1 MQPNQQNPYDF
12 ITSTAPKKR
21 GFGFGGNSQKARI
34 IQVAIFGLALV
45 IIGVVV
51 LSILS
56 NANKSTANTLIE
68 LAAAQQDIIAI
79 AKDGSSNSRD
89 ANSIKQIAT
98 ISTVVSSQNYQTLA
112 LISANGNKKPGKQ
125 IAALQ
130 VTTYTKTLDDAKKN
144 GNYDE
149 VFSAL
154 LANRLD
160 EYQVKLRA
168 AYAAAKGTKLKSQLS
183 DFYQQIETASPAAA
197 K

>member
-12 ITSTAPKKR
+12 ITSAPPQKR
-21 GFGFGGNSQKARI
+21 GFQLGGGSQKARI
-34 IQVAIFGLALV
+34 IQVAIFGLLLV

-56 NANKSTANTLIE
+56 NANKGTANTLIE

-79 AKDGSSNSRD
+79 TKDGSTNSRN
-89 ANSIKQIAT
+89 ATIIKQVAT
-98 ISTVVSSQNYQTLA
+98 VSSVVSSQNFQTLE

-130 VTTYTKTLDDAKKN
+130 VTSYTKTLDDAKKN

-168 AYAAAKGTKLKSQLS
+168 AYATVKGTKMKNQLS
-183 DFYQQIETASPAAA
+183 DFYQQIETASPGTAN
-197 K
+197 